1 MPFVNRLDS
10 WNFGFGIT
18 GYRVRRE
25 VQPRDVEVSADDT
38 GDKEVRLGRG
48 SGETGDRREVKLL
61 EPLASGHPA
70 SGISGNGK
78 VGEASSER
86 RESTTAP
93 RLSDSEDTDNVKR
106 FSLASLNDATKE
118 FSSEN
123 VIGEGGFG
131 TVYKVI
137 II

>member
-1 MPFVNRLDS
+1 M
-10 WNFGFGIT
+10 
-18 GYRVRRE
+18 
-25 VQPRDVEVSADDT
+25 
-38 GDKEVRLGRG
+38 
-48 SGETGDRREVKLL
+48 
-61 EPLASGHPA
+61 
-70 SGISGNGK
+70 
-78 VGEASSER
+78 GEASSER